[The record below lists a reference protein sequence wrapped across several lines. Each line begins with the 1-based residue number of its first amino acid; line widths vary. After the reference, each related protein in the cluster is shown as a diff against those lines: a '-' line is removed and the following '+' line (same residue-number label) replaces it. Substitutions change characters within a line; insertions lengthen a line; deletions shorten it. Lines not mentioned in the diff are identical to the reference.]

1 METFIAFLENIG
13 FPALTVIVELVF
25 GYLIIKNILK
35 HGMKYISYIFTRG
48 YPQIYKILSAYF
60 QISQGYTF
68 PSFCNLFINLSGL
81 LKEL

>member
-35 HGMKYISYIFTRG
+35 
-48 YPQIYKILSAYF
+48 QIKVLLIASKMDNSLVNFVVTLIKFGLMLGLILL
-60 QISQGYTF
+60 
-68 PSFCNLFINLSGL
+68 CLSTL
-81 LKEL
+81 